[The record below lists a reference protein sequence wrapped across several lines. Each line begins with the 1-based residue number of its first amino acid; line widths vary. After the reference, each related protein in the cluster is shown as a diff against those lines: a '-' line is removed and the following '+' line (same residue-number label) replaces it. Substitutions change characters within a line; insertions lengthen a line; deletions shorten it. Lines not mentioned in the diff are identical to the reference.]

1 MKTQAIWSFECCWS
15 TFKKYYLTPHNFY
28 SWPILIYNFIPSTSN
43 NMELWEGK
51 EIPSFDTK

>member
-28 SWPILIYNFIPSTSN
+28 SWPILIYFY
-43 NMELWEGK
+43 
-51 EIPSFDTK
+51 TKDYVVFNKY

>member
-28 SWPILIYNFIPSTSN
+28 SWPILIYNLSTSN